1 MEHTIHIGDLVRAN
15 TEPNTDPN
23 LSKYEIGVVLDIQGE
38 NLTLALPH
46 LVIHGENRSIIY
58 YDRSI
63 RDIFIKP
70 LTKKMVTDGVITE
83 DQYNEAIQFKQIM
96 EEKKIDSSGERVLG
110 RVKGGRKK
118 TNKKRKS
125 KSSRSKKRRHRK

>member
-15 TEPNTDPN
+15 TDPN
-23 LSKYEIGVVLDIQGE
+23 SSEYEIGVVLDIQGE
-38 NLTLALPH
+38 NLKLALPH
-46 LVIHGENRSIIY
+46 LVLHGENRSIIY
-58 YDRSI
+58 YN
-63 RDIFIKP
+63 RDIRRRFIEP

-83 DQYNEAIQFKQIM
+83 GQYNEAIQFKHM
-96 EEKKIDSSGERVLG
+96 MEKKIDSSGERVLG